1 MNKNN
6 RLTAL
11 IISLMFIC
19 SVAAADAYPADNNG
33 EAVPQN
39 SGYECINLSGSP
51 TNTVYYG
58 EIDAYRSVI
67 WDVSKFD
74 SKGNSVRLKYSL
86 PKKIALTDGPF
97 TVDVSMKILG
107 GTFAMNGFPSF
118 SGNVFGMYQWSNTD
132 RYRLAAN
139 NNAYIANEWGK
150 TVENF
155 QEKFTMKPDDLKNS
169 FHTFR
174 YVIYP
179 HIGSD
184 ASNGFRFYYK
194 NDIDGHW
201 YEPYGEYKLSDNL
214 PHGMLPAGTL
224 PANLEYLNFDARLLQ
239 DAQPD
244 NNLKIAFKNIEVN
257 QGLKCVSSNVNNGG
271 MLTKPYFELSFNYDA
286 DIATVNEKTLDIS
299 RDGLKL
305 MLNTDY
311 TLSQTDSTSL
321 RINFIQTP
329 SVGSNYLISL
339 SGINNRDYLA
349 KLDGE
354 LSFDFTSGSEKELA
368 DMYSDGIFVSTS
380 GSGSGNGTINAPLAD
395 IESAIVKWKEVSAQT
410 DIKPVIYLRG
420 GEYRLTDSIYLDSSV
435 SGITI
440 SGYDNEAAVLNGAY
454 KINSDMMRS
463 ARAIDC
469 GGRLNKQVINNI
481 IRIDLSHIEG
491 LYRSD
496 NINISDCELLNNG
509 VIQNIASWPDKG
521 SWDYTGEVTAN
532 NDGTYTF
539 VSSKDKFW
547 DASADDVTVEGYWC
561 ADYQFE
567 RGRVISFSDSTGE
580 ITVSQRQNNFS
591 GNRRYRFNNL
601 PEEISCT
608 GEYYI
613 SYKEK
618 AAYLMTDGGS
628 QNEIEIT
635 GTPGGIFNI
644 VSNADNISIKNL
656 TVKNTRGTGI
666 NIYNCSNISVT
677 DCYVYNTGGNG
688 LTATASRDCAVEG
701 SYFADIGGMSVKLIG
716 GDIPSLTSANYAVRD
731 CEFENGGRLVKT
743 YSPFVYTAGVGFE
756 IINNRFYNHPHSAI
770 LFYGC
775 DNMIKNNVF
784 EKIVT
789 ETEDAGAIYSRVNPT
804 YRGNVISN
812 NIFRN
817 IRSFKSEP
825 EYADVFGVY
834 IDDLLQDVTVSEN
847 LFVDCHSPFNFGG
860 GRSNRFIGNAV
871 YNTYEGGGYLT
882 RSNAVKDSL
891 KTNNGYMWMFVNNLR
906 SSPGYDEKKWF
917 SKYPNYK
924 IFVEDLDKQN
934 TDAANIDASVIK
946 NGEIY
951 NNVFVSPNAD
961 RNRFLNA
968 ASVVSQNGNVSD
980 NYQSSSM
987 IDMTVDGAAVE
998 YCAAARQLGC
1008 SEPNVSAAGML
1019 TQKLHKPDIAD
1030 NTGGAKNLSYR
1041 GIGISCD
1048 GYRIGA
1054 AAESY
1059 CDGLISYAPFGTA
1072 SLTAD
1077 SAGDEKCLKFSHSK
1091 ADFVYKNY
1099 FTYVFHPILSS
1110 QQTINFE
1117 TSIMLESAESGN
1129 VGFME
1134 IQGYDDSNEE
1144 LSVTVA
1150 QGEYNAAAGKLMYAG
1165 EEIPLESNEITD
1177 GFVRIKV
1184 SLDTRNSKI
1193 TVFKSTDGIYVR
1205 IFEKPVAYIPE
1216 YIDRV
1221 KYYISNVQNT
1231 ADAVCWFDNINVS
1244 LSKCAAAFD
1253 SYGGSEIA
1261 NFGDYTKDTFCIRF
1275 NPQSGYP
1282 KLCNIVAV
1290 YNSDGSLSD
1299 VIMLGTTNAVNLTKN
1314 SFGDGCYFKCFQFRS
1329 LKSCVPL
1336 SDSAL
1341 IK

>member
-1 MNKNN
+1 MKKSN
-6 RLTAL
+6 RLTAV
-11 IISLMFIC
+11 IISLILVLS
-19 SVAAADAYPADNNG
+19 SVGFDVYSANDAVESTLEDN
-33 EAVPQN
+33 
-39 SGYECINLSGSP
+39 GYECINLSGNP
-51 TNTVYYG
+51 VNTVYYG
-58 EIDAYRSVI
+58 EVDAYRSVI
-67 WDVSKFD
+67 WDVSKFS

-86 PKKIALTDGPF
+86 PKKIAPTDGPF
-97 TVDVSMKILG
+97 TIDVSMKLLG

-118 SGNVFGMYQWSNTD
+118 SGTVFGMYQWSNTD

-150 TVENF
+150 TVDNF
-155 QEKFTMKPDDLKNS
+155 TERFTLKSDDLKNG
-169 FHTFR
+169 FYTFR

-184 ASNGFRFYYK
+184 SSNGFRFYYK

-214 PHGMLPAGTL
+214 PKGILPAGTL
-224 PANLEYLNFDARLLQ
+224 PAKLEYLNFDARLLQ

-244 NNLKIAFKNIEVN
+244 NNLKTAFKKIEVN
-257 QGLKCVSSNVNNGG
+257 QGLKCVSSNVNSGG
-271 MLTKPYFELSFNYDA
+271 MLTKQYFELSFNYDV
-286 DIATVNEKTLDIS
+286 DIATVNEKTLGIT

-305 MLNTDY
+305 TLNTDY
-311 TLSQTDSTSL
+311 TLSQPDGTSV
-321 RINFIQTP
+321 RINFAETSP
-329 SVGSNYLISL
+329 GSKYSVTLN
-339 SGINNRDYLA
+339 GINNRDYLA

-354 LSFDFTSGSEKELA
+354 LQFDFTSGSEKELA

-380 GSGSGNGTINAPLAD
+380 GNNSGNGTINAPLAD
-395 IESAIVKWKEVSAQT
+395 IESAIAKWKEVTAQT
-410 DIKPVIYLRG
+410 DINPAIYLRG
-420 GEYRLTDSIYLDSSV
+420 GEYRPTDSINLDSSV

-440 SGYDNEAAVLNGAY
+440 SGYNDEVAVLNGAY
-454 KINSDMMRS
+454 KIDSNRIRN
-463 ARAIDC
+463 ARVSDC
-469 GGRLNKQVINNI
+469 GGRLNAAKINNI
-481 IRIDLSHIEG
+481 VRIDLSHIDG

-532 NDGTYTF
+532 DDGTYTF
-539 VSSKDKFW
+539 ISSKDKFW
-547 DASADDVTVEGYWC
+547 DLSADDVMIEGYWY

-567 RGRVISFSDSTGE
+567 RGRVLSFDGDSGE
-580 ITVSQRQNNFS
+580 ITVLQDQDKFS
-591 GNRRYRFNNL
+591 SDRRYRIYNL
-601 PEEISCT
+601 PEEIDRP

-613 SYKEK
+613 NYKEK
-618 AAYLMTDGGS
+618 AAYLMTDGGI
-628 QNEIEIT
+628 QNDIEIT
-635 GTPGGIFNI
+635 GTPDGIFNI
-644 VSNADNISIKNL
+644 VSDADNISIKNL

-688 LTATASRDCAVEG
+688 LTATASRDCTVDG
-701 SYFADIGGMSVKLIG
+701 SYFANNGGISVKLDG
-716 GDIPSLTSANYAVRD
+716 GDIPSLTGANYVVRD

-743 YSPFVYTAGVGFE
+743 YSPFVYTSGVGFE
-756 IINNRFYNHPHSAI
+756 IVNNRFYNHPHSAI

-775 DNMIKNNVF
+775 DNVIKNNVF
-784 EKIVT
+784 EKIAT
-789 ETEDAGAIYSRVNPT
+789 ETEDVGAVYSRVNPT

-847 LFVDCHSPFNFGG
+847 LFVDCQSPFNFGG

-891 KTNNGYMWMFVNNLR
+891 KANNGYMWMFVNNLR
-906 SSPGYDEKKWF
+906 SSSGYDEEKWF
-917 SKYPNYK
+917 ARYPNYK
-924 IFVEDLDKQN
+924 SFVADLNKQN
-934 TDAANIDASVIK
+934 TDAANTDASVIK
-946 NGEIY
+946 GGEIC
-951 NNVFVSPNAD
+951 NNVFVSPNAEK
-961 RNRFLNA
+961 NKFINV

-987 IDMTVDGAAVE
+987 VDMTVDGSAVE
-998 YCAAARQLGC
+998 YCTAIKQLGY
-1008 SEPNVSAAGML
+1008 SEPDVSAAGIL
-1019 TQKLHKPDIAD
+1019 TEKPHKPLTKDD
-1030 NTGGAKNLSYR
+1030 ETVTKNLSYR
-1041 GIGISCD
+1041 GLGISCD
-1048 GYRIGA
+1048 GYRSGA

-1059 CDGLISYAPFGTA
+1059 YDGLLSYAPFGTA

-1077 SAGDEKCLKFSHSK
+1077 SVGGEKCLRFSHGK

-1099 FTYVFHPILSS
+1099 FSYVFHPLLPS
-1110 QQTINFE
+1110 QQTIDFE

-1134 IQGYDDSNEE
+1134 IQGYDSSNEE

-1150 QGEYNAAAGKLMYAG
+1150 KGEYNCTDKKLTYAG
-1165 EEIPLESNEITD
+1165 EDIPLENGEITN

-1184 SLDTRNSKI
+1184 SLDSQNSKI
-1193 TVFKSTDGIYVR
+1193 TVYKSTDGVYAKL
-1205 IFEKPVAYIPE
+1205 FEKSVAYIPE

-1290 YNSDGSLSD
+1290 YSSDGTLSD
-1299 VIMLGTTNAVNLTKN
+1299 VIMLGTANAVNLAKS
-1314 SFGDGCYFKCFQFRS
+1314 SFGDGFYFKCFQFRS
-1329 LKSCVPL
+1329 LKSCAPL
-1336 SDSAL
+1336 SGCAL